1 MTLKVIPFLL
11 LGAEFGHLITI
22 RRLCVTGFFVSFTI
36 PKLYSCYTSQIDKR
50 AEGLKLLLL
59 DTWCA
64 CTHKKKLTVSVL
76 LTFWNLSSIKTRI
89 FTAFMLL
96 VLFRYLKQH
105 VVLQLQDGKAQVGEK
120 EQQKKEPVVV
130 KTEEQETQ
138 LALVVLNS
146 DSKNKEN

>member
-1 MTLKVIPFLL
+1 
-11 LGAEFGHLITI
+11 
-22 RRLCVTGFFVSFTI
+22 
-36 PKLYSCYTSQIDKR
+36 
-50 AEGLKLLLL
+50 
-59 DTWCA
+59 
-64 CTHKKKLTVSVL
+64 
-76 LTFWNLSSIKTRI
+76 
-89 FTAFMLL
+89 MLL

-105 VVLQLQDGKAQVGEK
+105 VVQQLEDGEAQVGEK